1 MRLYVKRRRR
11 VRKGASMRK
20 GMWAV
25 REIKRERERY
35 VSRWSC
41 NFQAVTAT
49 SRATRLSGIRS
60 RKCNSSDSVNAAS
73 VHPSFPSLVSKNGDK
88 RAGEGGRSSLSR
100 ASYYSF
106 SVKGD
111 FLKNK
116 FHQVFTIAILVASTK
131 GSTNDP
137 LAKSVCLAPGHANY
151 GRDLRFIT
159 RDGESE
165 AGKR

>member
-1 MRLYVKRRRR
+1 M
-11 VRKGASMRK
+11 
-20 GMWAV
+20 
-25 REIKRERERY
+25 
-35 VSRWSC
+35 
-41 NFQAVTAT
+41 AT
-49 SRATRLSGIRS
+49 SRATRLSEIRS

-73 VHPSFPSLVSKNGDK
+73 VHPSFPSLVSKNADK
-88 RAGEGGRSSLSR
+88 GIRDKGGGAVGRSSLSR